1 MAPFD
6 GFPRDVRATPL
17 PDPFFNSL
25 LEEIEDAAE
34 LKVTLRAVWLLGQ
47 KRGRFPTLTEAEL
60 LNDPTLLKGVKA
72 LGGGNPQERVRQGL
86 EQAVTRKTLLR
97 CPANL
102 LNPSNPANSPNQLNQ
117 SNPAGLEKPFY
128 LLNTESNRRELAR
141 RRAGLGT
148 GTGTGRQFTRPE
160 LVEDAPEPPADA
172 RPNIYVLYEDNIGT
186 IGVMLAEELK
196 EAEERYPQPW
206 IAEAFRIAVRENKRS
221 WSYISAILR
230 RWASEGRGGFRER
243 AAAPGTAPGVGANAG
258 ATLWEMDAAEEV
270 EDGEPG
276 RYTPARNRQRPPEHY
291 QRR

>member
-6 GFPRDVRATPL
+6 GFPPGVRVTPL

-47 KRGRFPTLTEAEL
+47 KRGRFPTLAEAEL

-72 LGGGNPQERVRQGL
+72 PDGGSAQERVRQGL
-86 EQAVTRKTLLR
+86 EQAVTRRTLLR

-102 LNPSNPANSPNQLNQ
+102 LNPST
-117 SNPAGLEKPFY
+117 PAGPEKPFY

-141 RRAGLGT
+141 RRDGLRPGT
-148 GTGTGRQFTRPE
+148 GAGRQFTPPE
-160 LVEDAPEPPADA
+160 LVEDATEPPADA

-243 AAAPGTAPGVGANAG
+243 AAEPGTAPGVGARAG

>member
-1 MAPFD
+1 M
-6 GFPRDVRATPL
+6 
-17 PDPFFNSL
+17 
-25 LEEIEDAAE
+25 
-34 LKVTLRAVWLLGQ
+34 
-47 KRGRFPTLTEAEL
+47 
-60 LNDPTLLKGVKA
+60 
-72 LGGGNPQERVRQGL
+72 
-86 EQAVTRKTLLR
+86 R

-102 LNPSNPANSPNQLNQ
+102 LNPANRRIRRTSQTRP
-117 SNPAGLEKPFY
+117 EKPFY

-148 GTGTGRQFTRPE
+148 GPGVGRQFTPPE

-206 IAEAFRIAVRENKRS
+206 ISEAFRIAVRENKRS

-243 AAAPGTAPGVGANAG
+243 AAAPGTAPESAPTPGHPLGNGCGRRGRRWRAWAIYSGA
-258 ATLWEMDAAEEV
+258 
-270 EDGEPG
+270 
-276 RYTPARNRQRPPEHY
+276 
-291 QRR
+291 